1 MTITSS
7 HRMKYGNSFTLIEL
21 LVVIAIIAILASMLL
36 PALSKARE
44 KAKNISCVNNM
55 KQLALYQLMYV
66 DDNDGYAAC
75 NTGWVTNFADNRA
88 WWWTLVLNGYYSQP
102 SSPNETGWTGT
113 GITRCPCLS
122 AVSPAKRLEYSV
134 YSLNIFRGQPDG
146 DYSRPFYKKMT
157 AHSRRVM
164 LVDSVSNIGVNF
176 SWAGMWVWA
185 APGALDH
192 SADWR
197 HNSYTGCNAA
207 FWDGHVGFE
216 SRNSHVSWT
225 RKDFACLLNTMP

>member
-88 WWWTLVLNGYYSQP
+88 WWWTLILNGYYSQP

-122 AVSPAKRLEYSV
+122 AVSPVKRLEYSV

-176 SWAGMWVWA
+176 S
-185 APGALDH
+185 
-192 SADWR
+192 
-197 HNSYTGCNAA
+197 
-207 FWDGHVGFE
+207 
-216 SRNSHVSWT
+216 
-225 RKDFACLLNTMP
+225 